1 MTEEEVKA
9 VVKLYWEIVAK
20 AAKALHGHEISY
32 DGHVVKEQEV
42 TNVFVTING
51 TLAATIECG
60 EVVYEDIHYLPV
72 PVEAVTC

>member
-9 VVKLYWEIVAK
+9 VVKLYWGIVAK
-20 AAKALHGHEISY
+20 AAKALHEHEISY
-32 DGHVVKEQEV
+32 DGHTVKEQEV

-51 TLAATIECG
+51 TLAATVEYG
-60 EVVYEDIHYLPV
+60 SPVEVSYLAV